1 MSQTRDLKSLIQWT
15 GLVAGPSIAII
26 VFLFLPSS
34 YHEANGQLVE
44 FALSGR
50 MTLSVMVWM
59 AIWWLTE
66 PIHISAT
73 ALLPILLL
81 PILGATS
88 LKDAASPYAHPL
100 VYLVMGGFLIALTMQ
115 KWRLDRRMALLTL
128 NLVGSNPINMVGGI
142 MAITAVLSAFV
153 SNTATAAMMLPI
165 ALSIIELYHSNTAA
179 TEDLSDDLDS
189 KNFALCA
196 LLGLAYAASI
206 GGIAT
211 IIGTGPNSFLV
222 GFIDETIAHQYRSE
236 ISFANWLVIGVPLTA
251 IFLPITW
258 FLLTRV
264 IFPLKAKEIQGGH
277 ELIKSEL
284 AKLGSISLGEKLT
297 FMVFILAAAL
307 WTFRP
312 LIAKI
317 TIEISGQAVAIFQG
331 LTDTGIAMLA
341 VMILFVLPVD
351 IKKREFALDW
361 QTAVKIP
368 WGILLLF
375 GGGLSL
381 SEAVQNT
388 GVAEFIAS
396 QARHFD
402 GLPTLALVVLVTA
415 AVIFLTELTSNVAT
429 TTTLLPILAALAP
442 GLGIHPYMLI
452 VPATLAASCAFMLP
466 VATPPNAIV
475 FGSGEITM
483 PEMMKAGIWLNLL
496 GIVLITFVST
506 IFVPLSL
513 SVK

>member
-264 IFPLKAKEIQGGH
+264 IFPLKVKEIQGGH

-297 FMVFILAAAL
+297 
-307 WTFRP
+307 
-312 LIAKI
+312 
-317 TIEISGQAVAIFQG
+317 
-331 LTDTGIAMLA
+331 
-341 VMILFVLPVD
+341 
-351 IKKREFALDW
+351 
-361 QTAVKIP
+361 
-368 WGILLLF
+368 
-375 GGGLSL
+375 
-381 SEAVQNT
+381 
-388 GVAEFIAS
+388 
-396 QARHFD
+396 
-402 GLPTLALVVLVTA
+402 
-415 AVIFLTELTSNVAT
+415 
-429 TTTLLPILAALAP
+429 
-442 GLGIHPYMLI
+442 
-452 VPATLAASCAFMLP
+452 
-466 VATPPNAIV
+466 
-475 FGSGEITM
+475 
-483 PEMMKAGIWLNLL
+483 
-496 GIVLITFVST
+496 
-506 IFVPLSL
+506 
-513 SVK
+513 